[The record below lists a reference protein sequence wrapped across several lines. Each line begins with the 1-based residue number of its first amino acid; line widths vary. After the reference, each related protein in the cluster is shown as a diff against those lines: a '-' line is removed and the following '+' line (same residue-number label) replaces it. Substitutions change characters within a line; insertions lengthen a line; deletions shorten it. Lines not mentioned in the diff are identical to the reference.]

1 MIIDIN
7 KKKQEGQKSEFSL
20 IPQTGLIKQEVEQAI
35 FNVDNSVL
43 SIYTS
48 GLELIYFFDASGS
61 VAGTED
67 DMAEKFYNQIVKL
80 RSRKNILVSLIIFN
94 GHDQVLYYR
103 QNGQNIT
110 HTTYKADGAT
120 ALYDTVTKY
129 LKQIRSEQQL
139 IPSPNHKTIVTI
151 MSDGLNNCSYTYGLN
166 DLKAEIKTCKSLGW
180 EFIFLA
186 ARKESKEEGLNM
198 GILEDNIAEFSL
210 DKELDK
216 TFASIENAIN
226 EYESTG
232 KVTKEWKKNLSLPD
246 KR

>member
-7 KKKQEGQKSEFSL
+7 NKRSEVRKNEFSL

-35 FNVDNSVL
+35 SNVDNSVL

-61 VAGTED
+61 VAGTEEA
-67 DMAEKFYNQIVKL
+67 MAEKFYNQIVKL
-80 RSRKNILVSLIIFN
+80 RNRKDILVSLIIFN
-94 GHDQVLYYR
+94 GNDQTLYYR

-110 HTTYKADGAT
+110 RTTYEADGGT

-129 LKQIRSEQQL
+129 LKKIRGEQQL
-139 IPSPNHKTIVTI
+139 LPSQNHKTIVTI
-151 MSDGLNNCSYTYGLN
+151 MTDGYNNCFYKYDLN
-166 DLKAEIKTCKSLGW
+166 DLKAEIKKCKELGW
-180 EFIFLA
+180 EFIYLA
-186 ARKESKEEGLNM
+186 ATHESKEEAQKI

-216 TFASIENAIN
+216 TFASIEDAIN
-226 EYESTG
+226 EYDSTG
-232 KVTKEWKKNLSLPD
+232 KVTKEWKKTLSLPD